1 MTYLIDRGDA
11 YKVVCNYLAEI
22 ITESGVDKNEH
33 TNRVLRSI
41 IEDLGKLPC
50 TPSEIYHQGYEAG
63 YNEAMEDIAGEA
75 CYKQGYEDGFTDAKA
90 GRTNEYEVRTND
102 DIRKNKV

>member
-11 YKVVCNYLAEI
+11 YKVVCDYLADI
-22 ITESGVDKNEH
+22 STELHKNGY
-33 TNRVLRSI
+33 TRTVLRNI

-63 YNEAMEDIAGEA
+63 YNEAMQDIAAEA
-75 CYKQGYEDGFTDAKA
+75 GYRQGYEDGFTDAKA
-90 GRTNEYEVRTND
+90 GRVSEYERCEE
-102 DIRKNKV
+102 K